1 MVVEP
6 YLISM
11 ENISKSFPGVK
22 ALDQVSFQLKAGEVH
37 ALLGENGAG
46 KSTLMKVLTGVYH
59 KDEGVIKING
69 KEVDIADPKTA
80 QELGISIIHQ
90 EFNLLPHLTVAQ
102 NIFIGREP
110 RKVKGVL
117 DEKKLNED
125 AKKILKRLDL
135 ALEPTDI
142 VKDLSVAEQQM
153 VEIAKAISV
162 DSRVLIMDEPT
173 AALTEGEVKKLFRI
187 IKTFRDEGIG
197 IVYIS
202 HKMEEFQH
210 IVDRATVM
218 RDGQYIGT
226 VNFKETTLDHLIQM
240 MVGRDLKD
248 QYPEKYAKIGE
259 NLLEV
264 KNISRQNV
272 LDNISFNLRKGEILG
287 IAGLMGSGRTELAR
301 AIFGADPID
310 KGEIYLHG
318 KKVNIH
324 SPGDAIS
331 EGIGYLSEDRKRDGL
346 ALGLDVED
354 NIVLASLKDF
364 TNKLGIV
371 QRDKTLKECE
381 KQVKDLKVKTPSLA
395 QKVSNLSGGN
405 QQKVIIGKWLCKN
418 MEVFIFDEPTRGID
432 VGAKYE
438 VYNLMNQLADDGAGI
453 IMISSELPEILGMSD
468 RVLVMC
474 EGRITA
480 ELDIEEADQETIM
493 FYATGGK

>member
-1 MVVEP
+1 MEP
-6 YLISM
+6 YLVSM

-59 KDEGVIKING
+59 KDNGVIKING
-69 KEVDIADPKTA
+69 KEVDIADPKAA

-110 RKVKGVL
+110 RKVKGIL

-135 ALEPTDI
+135 DLEPTDI

-173 AALTEGEVKKLFRI
+173 AALTEGEVEKLFEI
-187 IKTFRDEGIG
+187 IKTFRNEGIG

-248 QYPEKYAKIGE
+248 QYPEKHAKIGE
-259 NLLEV
+259 NFLEV
-264 KNISRQNV
+264 KNISRENV

-318 KKVNIH
+318 KKINI
-324 SPGDAIS
+324 SNPGDAIS

-346 ALGLDVED
+346 ALGLGVED

-364 TNKLGIV
+364 ANKFGIV
-371 QRDKTLKECE
+371 QRDKTLKESE

-395 QKVSNLSGGN
+395 QKVGNLSGGN

-474 EGRITA
+474 EGRIAA
-480 ELDIEEADQETIM
+480 ELDIEEANQETIM

>member
-1 MVVEP
+1 MIVEP

-59 KDEGVIKING
+59 KDEGIIKING
-69 KEVDIADPKTA
+69 KEVDIVDPKTA

-110 RKVKGVL
+110 RKVKGIL

-173 AALTEGEVKKLFRI
+173 AALTEGEVKKLFEI

-248 QYPEKYAKIGE
+248 QYPEKHAKIGK

-264 KNISRQNV
+264 KNISRENV

-318 KKVNIH
+318 KKVNI
-324 SPGDAIS
+324 SNPGDAIS

-364 TNKLGIV
+364 SNKFGIV
-371 QRDKTLKECE
+371 QRDKTLKESE
-381 KQVKDLKVKTPSLA
+381 KQVKDLKVKTPSLT
-395 QKVSNLSGGN
+395 QKVGNLSGGN

-474 EGRITA
+474 EGRIAA
-480 ELDIEEADQETIM
+480 ELDIEEANQETIM

>member
-1 MVVEP
+1 MEP
-6 YLISM
+6 YLVSM
-11 ENISKSFPGVK
+11 ENISKFFPGVK

-59 KDEGVIKING
+59 KDNGVIKING
-69 KEVDIADPKTA
+69 KEVDIADPKAA

-110 RKVKGVL
+110 RKVKGIL

-135 ALEPTDI
+135 DLEPTDI

-173 AALTEGEVKKLFRI
+173 AALTEGEVEKLFEI
-187 IKTFRDEGIG
+187 IKTFRNEGIG

-248 QYPEKYAKIGE
+248 KYPEKHAKIGE
-259 NLLEV
+259 NFLEV
-264 KNISRQNV
+264 KNISRENV

-318 KKVNIH
+318 KKINI
-324 SPGDAIS
+324 SNPGDAIS

-364 TNKLGIV
+364 ANKFGIV
-371 QRDKTLKECE
+371 QRDKTLKESE

-395 QKVSNLSGGN
+395 QKVGNLSGGN

-474 EGRITA
+474 EGRIAA

>member
-125 AKKILKRLDL
+125 AKNILKRLDL